1 MWFRRENKN
10 RNRRIGRAHV
20 LDVKLR
26 SDQVRATR
34 WRVGTILFCIV
45 FGTFFG
51 LYLTW
56 RVGEVLLSKFVY
68 ENPDFAIQR
77 VEVQTDGVI
86 SVEQLRRWANVKI
99 GENLI
104 GLDLANVKRSL
115 EMESAVET
123 ASVERVLPHTLRIHV
138 SERDPIAQVN
148 LPCVDAAGNL
158 AVAVTQLDK
167 NAVAMKPRDP
177 HECVVPIAQLNPQL
191 PVIAGLN
198 PVRLKLG
205 EPVPAPEADHVS
217 AALELISEF
226 DHSPMAGLVDLRRV
240 DISAPGVLI
249 VTTGQGGE
257 ITFGLQNFA
266 QQFAR
271 WRGIYDYGKRMNKG
285 DIATADLAVAN
296 NLPVHWM
303 LASTVPVV
311 NKPKAKP
318 LKNRRN
324 NV

>member
-1 MWFRRENKN
+1 
-10 RNRRIGRAHV
+10 
-20 LDVKLR
+20 
-26 SDQVRATR
+26 
-34 WRVGTILFCIV
+34 
-45 FGTFFG
+45 
-51 LYLTW
+51 
-56 RVGEVLLSKFVY
+56 
-68 ENPDFAIQR
+68 
-77 VEVQTDGVI
+77 
-86 SVEQLRRWANVKI
+86 
-99 GENLI
+99 
-104 GLDLANVKRSL
+104 
-115 EMESAVET
+115 
-123 ASVERVLPHTLRIHV
+123 
-138 SERDPIAQVN
+138 
-148 LPCVDAAGNL
+148 
-158 AVAVTQLDK
+158 
-167 NAVAMKPRDP
+167 MKPRDP

>member
-1 MWFRRENKN
+1 MWFKRKQKN
-10 RNRRIGRAHV
+10 RRLGRESV

-26 SDQVRATR
+26 SDQVRAAR
-34 WRVGTILFCIV
+34 WRVGTILFCLV

-99 GENLI
+99 GANLI

-115 EMESAVET
+115 EMESAIEL
-123 ASVERVLPHTLRIHV
+123 ASVERVLPHTLRVRV
-138 SERDPIAQVN
+138 SERDPLAQVN

-167 NAVAMKPRDP
+167 NAVAMRPRDP
-177 HECVVPIAQLNPQL
+177 RECVVPLTQLNPQL
-191 PVIAGLN
+191 PVITGLN

-205 EPVPAPEADHVS
+205 EPVPAPEADRVA
-217 AALELISEF
+217 AALELISSF
-226 DHSPMAGLVDLRRV
+226 GHSPMVGLVDLRRV
-240 DISAPGVLI
+240 DISAPGVLL
-249 VTTGQGGE
+249 VTTGQGGQ
-257 ITFGLQNFA
+257 ITFGLQNFE
-266 QQFAR
+266 QQLAR

-285 DIATADLAVAN
+285 DIASVDLAVAN

-303 LASTVPVV
+303 TASAVPVV
-311 NKPKAKP
+311 TPKI
-318 LKNRRN
+318 KNQKRRN